1 LKNRFSRF
9 TFISCT
15 VLLSLPLWT
24 LSAPASQADPKTFT
38 GEVTDSLC
46 ANSGSHDEM
55 MAKMLNMGRDKA
67 TCTRQCAQMGAKYVL
82 LDEATKQVYTLDD
95 QAKAQAF
102 AGHKVR
108 VAGTLTGNK
117 INVTNVEALGY

>member
-15 VLLSLPLWT
+15 VLLSLPLST

-38 GEVTDSLC
+38 GEVTDSIC
-46 ANSGSHDEM
+46 ASNGSHDQM
-55 MAKMLNMGRDKA
+55 IARMPSMGHDKE
-67 TCTRQCAQMGAKYVL
+67 TCTKQCAQLGAKYVL
-82 LDEATKQVYTLDD
+82 LDDATKEVYTLDD
-95 QAKAQAF
+95 QARAQVF

-108 VAGTLTGNK
+108 LSGTLTGNK
-117 INVTNVEALGY
+117 ITVTNVEALG